1 MVLFHSTTIKEN
13 YQAMV
18 HCDGIRQ
25 TARIVNMDKSI
36 LRTGDRAIVRFRFMQ
51 SPEYVKLGSKVLF
64 REGRTKGL
72 GKIVGI

>member
-1 MVLFHSTTIKEN
+1 
-13 YQAMV
+13 MV